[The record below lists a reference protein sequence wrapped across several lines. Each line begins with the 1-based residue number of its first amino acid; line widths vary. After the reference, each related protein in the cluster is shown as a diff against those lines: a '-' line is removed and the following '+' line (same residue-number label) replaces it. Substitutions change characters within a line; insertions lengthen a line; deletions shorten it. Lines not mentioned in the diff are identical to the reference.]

1 MSEPHDHGHGHP
13 EHGPHVHHHHADA
26 GPRLIWA
33 LLLTLGFAAV
43 EAVTGFWSG
52 SLALL
57 GDAGHMVTD
66 SASLAL
72 AAFAAWI
79 SKRPP
84 TQRHTY
90 GYGRVETL
98 AALAN
103 VLFMV
108 VVVVGISVMAV
119 RRILEPGV
127 VNGEAVTIVAAL
139 GLLLNI
145 GVAWLL
151 MHGEQTMNTRGAL
164 LHVLGDLL
172 GSVAALVSG
181 AVIMWTGWMTVDP
194 LLSLLI
200 CALMLVSSLRL
211 LREVLQA
218 LMEGVPV
225 SLSTE
230 EVGRRAGRRAGRGLG
245 ARSAHL
251 DPVVEPYRAVGASG
265 RRIAGALAGGP
276 CRQSAG
282 PRRAGHHARHAA
294 AGTSAQ
300 CGSAGCRA
308 RRKTRR
314 AGKLSRD
321 AGRRP
326 ARRVGTGR
334 SRWSSDRQHRRRSA
348 GPGRLRALSD
358 ADADLDWMA
367 AKLARLRIFADAA
380 GVMNRSVVDADGE
393 MLAVSQFTLFAS
405 TRKGNRPSWNRAAP
419 PHIAGPLFDRF
430 VLGLESVLGR
440 SVPTGVFA
448 PTCGSTW

>member
-1 MSEPHDHGHGHP
+1 MSDHHHHDHDEHHEHHEDAQHTHGAHA
-13 EHGPHVHHHHADA
+13 GHVHHHHADA

-72 AAFAAWI
+72 AAFAAWLAQ
-79 SKRPP
+79 RPP

-108 VVVVGISVMAV
+108 LVVVGISVVAV
-119 RRILEPGV
+119 RRILDPAA
-127 VNGEAVTIVAAL
+127 VNGEAVTLVAAL
-139 GLLLNI
+139 GLGLNI

-200 CALMLVSSLRL
+200 CVLMLASSLRL

-218 LMEGVPV
+218 LMEGVPI
-225 SLSTE
+225 SLSSE
-230 EVGRRAGRRAGRGLG
+230 QVGRLLAAIPGVASVHDLHIWTLSSSRIAL
-245 ARSAHL
+245 SAHL
-251 DPVVEPYRAVGASG
+251 VVESLERWPTVLAAS
-265 RRIAGALAGGP
+265 RHALAEQGIEHVTLQP
-276 CRQSAG
+276 E
-282 PRRAGHHARHAA
+282 PL
-294 AGTSAQ
+294 TSAVRWLPYPDERRQ
-300 CGSAGCRA
+300 QAG
-308 RRKTRR
+308 
-314 AGKLSRD
+314 
-321 AGRRP
+321 
-326 ARRVGTGR
+326 
-334 SRWSSDRQHRRRSA
+334 
-348 GPGRLRALSD
+348 
-358 ADADLDWMA
+358 
-367 AKLARLRIFADAA
+367 
-380 GVMNRSVVDADGE
+380 
-393 MLAVSQFTLFAS
+393 
-405 TRKGNRPSWNRAAP
+405 
-419 PHIAGPLFDRF
+419 
-430 VLGLESVLGR
+430 
-440 SVPTGVFA
+440 
-448 PTCGSTW
+448 

>member
-1 MSEPHDHGHGHP
+1 
-13 EHGPHVHHHHADA
+13 VA
-26 GPRLIWA
+26 
-33 LLLTLGFAAV
+33 
-43 EAVTGFWSG
+43 GFWSG

-79 SKRPP
+79 AKRPP

-103 VLFMV
+103 VVFMV
-108 VVVVGISVMAV
+108 AVVVGISVMAV
-119 RRILEPGV
+119 RRILEPGD
-127 VNGEAVTIVAAL
+127 VNGEVVTIVAAL

-181 AVIMWTGWMTVDP
+181 AVIMWTGWTTVDP

-230 EVGRRAGRRAGRGLG
+230 QVGRQLAGVRGVASVHDLHIWTLSSNRI
-245 ARSAHL
+245 ALSAHL
-251 DPVVEPYRAVGASG
+251 VVESLAHWPAVLAAS
-265 RRIAGALAGGP
+265 RQVLAEQGITHVTLQP
-276 CRQSAG
+276 EPLHNA
-282 PRRAGHHARHAA
+282 
-294 AGTSAQ
+294 
-300 CGSAGCRA
+300 
-308 RRKTRR
+308 
-314 AGKLSRD
+314 
-321 AGRRP
+321 
-326 ARRVGTGR
+326 V
-334 SRWSSDRQHRRRSA
+334 RWLA
-348 GPGRLRALSD
+348 PGEQR
-358 ADADLDWMA
+358 
-367 AKLARLRIFADAA
+367 
-380 GVMNRSVVDADGE
+380 GV
-393 MLAVSQFTLFAS
+393 
-405 TRKGNRPSWNRAAP
+405 P
-419 PHIAGPLFDRF
+419 
-430 VLGLESVLGR
+430 ES
-440 SVPTGVFA
+440 
-448 PTCGSTW
+448 

>member
-1 MSEPHDHGHGHP
+1 MREHHPHDKHEGHEGHEGDDHDGNSHVAGRAAHDHGAHGDHDG
-13 EHGPHVHHHHADA
+13 HAHHHHADA

-119 RRILEPGV
+119 RRFLEPGV
-127 VNGEAVTIVAAL
+127 VNGEAVTIVAAI
-139 GLLLNI
+139 GLVLNI

-230 EVGRRAGRRAGRGLG
+230 QVGRRLAGVTGVASVHDLHIWTLSSNRIAL
-245 ARSAHL
+245 SAHL
-251 DPVVEPYRAVGASG
+251 VVESLAHWPAVLAASRQVLSEQG
-265 RRIAGALAGGP
+265 ITHVTLQPEPLHNAVRWLAPGE
-276 CRQSAG
+276 
-282 PRRAGHHARHAA
+282 PR
-294 AGTSAQ
+294 
-300 CGSAGCRA
+300 
-308 RRKTRR
+308 
-314 AGKLSRD
+314 
-321 AGRRP
+321 
-326 ARRVGTGR
+326 
-334 SRWSSDRQHRRRSA
+334 
-348 GPGRLRALSD
+348 
-358 ADADLDWMA
+358 
-367 AKLARLRIFADAA
+367 
-380 GVMNRSVVDADGE
+380 GV
-393 MLAVSQFTLFAS
+393 
-405 TRKGNRPSWNRAAP
+405 P
-419 PHIAGPLFDRF
+419 
-430 VLGLESVLGR
+430 ES
-440 SVPTGVFA
+440 
-448 PTCGSTW
+448 

>member
-1 MSEPHDHGHGHP
+1 MSGHHPHDHDDHHDHDSHATGHAGHDHHAHG
-13 EHGPHVHHHHADA
+13 EHDGHTHHHHADA

-33 LLLTLGFAAV
+33 LVLTLGFAAV

-72 AAFAAWI
+72 AAFAAWL

-84 TQRHTY
+84 TKRHTY

-103 VLFMV
+103 VVFMV
-108 VVVVGISVMAV
+108 AVVVGISVMAV
-119 RRILEPGV
+119 RRFLEPGV
-127 VNGEAVTIVAAL
+127 VNGEAVALVAAI
-139 GLLLNI
+139 GLVLNI

-225 SLSTE
+225 NLSTE
-230 EVGRRAGRRAGRGLG
+230 QVGRQLAGVPGVASVHDLHIWTLSSNRIAL
-245 ARSAHL
+245 SAHL
-251 DPVVEPYRAVGASG
+251 VVESLAHWPAVLAASRQVLSEQG
-265 RRIAGALAGGP
+265 IRHVTLQPEPLHNAVRWLAPGEQRGVPGG
-276 CRQSAG
+276 
-282 PRRAGHHARHAA
+282 
-294 AGTSAQ
+294 
-300 CGSAGCRA
+300 
-308 RRKTRR
+308 
-314 AGKLSRD
+314 
-321 AGRRP
+321 
-326 ARRVGTGR
+326 
-334 SRWSSDRQHRRRSA
+334 
-348 GPGRLRALSD
+348 
-358 ADADLDWMA
+358 
-367 AKLARLRIFADAA
+367 
-380 GVMNRSVVDADGE
+380 
-393 MLAVSQFTLFAS
+393 
-405 TRKGNRPSWNRAAP
+405 
-419 PHIAGPLFDRF
+419 
-430 VLGLESVLGR
+430 
-440 SVPTGVFA
+440 
-448 PTCGSTW
+448 

>member
-1 MSEPHDHGHGHP
+1 MREHHRQEHHDHHDHDAHDAHGSGHAGHDRHA
-13 EHGPHVHHHHADA
+13 HGGRDSHAHHRHADA

-33 LLLTLGFAAV
+33 LVLTLAFAAV

-66 SASLAL
+66 SASLGL

-84 TQRHTY
+84 TQRQTY

-103 VLFMV
+103 VVFMV
-108 VVVVGISVMAV
+108 AVVVGISVMAV
-119 RRILEPGV
+119 RRILEPGE

-181 AVIMWTGWMTVDP
+181 AVIMWTGWTTVDP

-230 EVGRRAGRRAGRGLG
+230 QVGQHLAGVPGVASVHDLHIWTLSSNRIAL
-245 ARSAHL
+245 SAHL
-251 DPVVEPYRAVGASG
+251 VVESLAHWPAVLAAS
-265 RRIAGALAGGP
+265 RQLLAEQGITHVTLQP
-276 CRQSAG
+276 EPLHSA
-282 PRRAGHHARHAA
+282 
-294 AGTSAQ
+294 
-300 CGSAGCRA
+300 
-308 RRKTRR
+308 
-314 AGKLSRD
+314 
-321 AGRRP
+321 
-326 ARRVGTGR
+326 V
-334 SRWSSDRQHRRRSA
+334 RWLA
-348 GPGRLRALSD
+348 PG
-358 ADADLDWMA
+358 
-367 AKLARLRIFADAA
+367 
-380 GVMNRSVVDADGE
+380 E
-393 MLAVSQFTLFAS
+393 Q
-405 TRKGNRPSWNRAAP
+405 RAAP
-419 PHIAGPLFDRF
+419 ER
-430 VLGLESVLGR
+430 
-440 SVPTGVFA
+440 
-448 PTCGSTW
+448 